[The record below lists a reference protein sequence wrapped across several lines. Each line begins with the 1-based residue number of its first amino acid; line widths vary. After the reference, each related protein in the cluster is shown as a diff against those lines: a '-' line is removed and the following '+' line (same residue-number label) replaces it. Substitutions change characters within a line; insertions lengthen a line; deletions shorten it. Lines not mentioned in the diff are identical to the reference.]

1 MRGRSIPVL
10 LRGESWAA
18 IWHSRRTHR
27 SAMDRSPRRD
37 GSARHRN
44 THSHHHILYILTNLM
59 TLKTGQDLIDEA
71 KQQIEEVTPEEV
83 RAMQARNERVVY
95 LDVRESNEWNL
106 GRLPQAIHLPRGNL
120 ETKVEAL
127 INRNQRVVLY
137 CARGNRSALAA
148 LTMKQMGYE
157 NVASMARGIQGWA
170 DINGEIEG

>member
-1 MRGRSIPVL
+1 
-10 LRGESWAA
+10 
-18 IWHSRRTHR
+18 
-27 SAMDRSPRRD
+27 
-37 GSARHRN
+37 
-44 THSHHHILYILTNLM
+44 M

-83 RAMQARNERVVY
+83 REMQARNERVVY
-95 LDVRESNEWNL
+95 LDVREPNEWNL

-127 INRNQRVVLY
+127 IDRNQRVVLY